1 MEPATK
7 LPLAVDPGR
16 KFVPVTE
23 MVKALAPT
31 DAVFGLSVVIAGALT
46 VNTLAAEVTVPVF
59 LTVTLSAP
67 AAVSAVAGTV
77 AVRVVA
83 VPVSA
88 VKAFAPRYT
97 VDPATK
103 LPLAEDPARKFVPV
117 TVRVNALAPTGAV
130 FGLSVVIAGPLT
142 VIGLEAETD
151 VLEFFTVTL
160 SARAPAAVM
169 ALDGTVAVMT
179 VVVPVSTV
187 KAFASR

>member
-7 LPLAVDPGR
+7 LPLAEDPGR
-16 KFVPVTE
+16 KFVPVTV
-23 MVKALAPT
+23 MVKSLAPT
-31 DAVFGLSVVIAGALT
+31 ATVFGLSVVIAGALT
-46 VNTLAAEVTVPVF
+46 VKALPVEAIVPFFTVI
-59 LTVTLSAP
+59 LNAP
-67 AAVSAVAGTV
+67 AAAIAVAGTV
-77 AVRVVA
+77 AVMAVA